1 MYVIRSG
8 LVINLFT
15 VCTDS
20 YPIIYANKLH
30 KRFSDVTELDVNHYC
45 ITDKPDDL
53 LGMVTPIAPFFK
65 SKGWWNKLNLYSNS
79 MPSGFIL
86 YMDLDIVII
95 KNFDLEILEMT
106 NREEKMCCVSD
117 AVNWMGNKFS
127 SSLMLFKSGAHNH
140 IFNKFVNDEKLIN
153 NNKGGDQVWTGPQL
167 DSVYYVD
174 ESYPNLKKNLKF
186 HLSIPANDPNKL
198 NIPINLSN
206 EIKLVDCGG
215 RPKPHELKKLP
226 YIKDNWHDIT
236 F

>member
-1 MYVIRSG
+1 M
-8 LVINLFT
+8 INLFT
-15 VCTDS
+15 VCTDA

-30 KRFSDVTELDVNHYC
+30 KRFSDVTKLDVNHFC
-45 ITDKPDDL
+45 ITDQPNNL
-53 LGMVTPIAPFFK
+53 IGMVKPIAPFFK

-117 AVNWMGNKFS
+117 AINWMGNKFS
-127 SSLMLFKSGAHNH
+127 SSLMLFKSGVHND
-140 IFNKFVNDEKLIN
+140 IFNNFINEEKSIN

-186 HLSIPANDPNKL
+186 HLGTRQANDPSKL
-198 NIPINLSN
+198 TLPKNLSN

-215 RPKPHELKKLP
+215 RPKPHELQILP

-236 F
+236 L